1 MKVQF
6 IRERSLPFVGPAG
19 VGTRIFAIGET
30 VELPEVHAQS
40 YIADGDA
47 IVARE
52 KPAKAET
59 PAPHPAKAAK
69 AAEAPKPAAK
79 PSK

>member
-19 VGTRIFAIGET
+19 VGTRIFAIGEV

-59 PAPHPAKAAK
+59 PAPQSAKAT
-69 AAEAPKPAAK
+69 EAPKPAAK